1 MSHLGNLV
9 GRWGGASARWSDPT
23 FVHLSGEL
31 MTWCWDD
38 LVHEEEDFCVEDSDA
53 FESQLLRL

>member
-1 MSHLGNLV
+1 M
-9 GRWGGASARWSDPT
+9 GASARWSDST

-38 LVHEEEDFCVEDSDA
+38 LVCEEEEFGVEDSDA